1 MPSCGSPSS
10 RKRPGIVESVKSAG
24 SEAATSSQRSGAE
37 TRTSGVG
44 RTEYA
49 DAVVRSFAFWL

>member
-1 MPSCGSPSS
+1 M
-10 RKRPGIVESVKSAG
+10 VATVKSAG
-24 SEAATSSQRSGAE
+24 SQAATSSQARGAE
-37 TRTSGVG
+37 TRASGNG